1 MVADVGGRAR
11 RVGMGGGRPS
21 RRCAGSPPAE
31 VDAARPP
38 IYARAVA
45 REAEELFRA
54 AAALP
59 EIKRAALVVRLLDS
73 IGGAGDVVASH
84 AGESKA
90 RLAAVRE
97 DGVEILDDDD
107 AWRLISG

>member
-1 MVADVGGRAR
+1 M
-11 RVGMGGGRPS
+11 
-21 RRCAGSPPAE
+21 
-31 VDAARPP
+31 DAPRPP
-38 IYARAVA
+38 IYAGAVT

-59 EIKRAALVVRLLDS
+59 EIERAALVVRLLDS
-73 IGGAGDVVASH
+73 IAGEGDVVASH
-84 AGESKA
+84 ADESKA

-97 DGVEILDDDD
+97 GGVEILADDD

>member
-1 MVADVGGRAR
+1 M
-11 RVGMGGGRPS
+11 
-21 RRCAGSPPAE
+21 
-31 VDAARPP
+31 DAPRPP
-38 IYARAVA
+38 IYAGAVT

-59 EIKRAALVVRLLDS
+59 EIERAALVVRLLDS
-73 IGGAGDVVASH
+73 IAGEGDVVASH
-84 AGESKA
+84 ADESTA

-97 DGVEILDDDD
+97 GGVEILADDD